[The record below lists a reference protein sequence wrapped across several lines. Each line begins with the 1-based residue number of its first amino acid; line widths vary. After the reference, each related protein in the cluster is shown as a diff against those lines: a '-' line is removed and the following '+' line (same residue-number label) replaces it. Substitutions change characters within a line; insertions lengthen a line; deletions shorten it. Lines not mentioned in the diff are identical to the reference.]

1 MVIRSAFPSLTNSFL
16 RMRGSTRI
24 EMKLQSPR
32 SLVLKVKKKNQ
43 KSRSACNLH
52 NSFPADIDR
61 VFIKPITFFS
71 FLFFSFFSFCEYV
84 LFADCPECKQYIL
97 WSSIDH
103 LQGGLRRLV
112 WRKPKNWKALHNMS
126 IQSIAHGGGGVCK
139 ISESQVQPQDK
150 LYPSVYC
157 PRSFKIDGYE
167 STPISDPGN
176 TDMCCNCFHKCLIYL
191 FISR

>member
-16 RMRGSTRI
+16 RMRGCTRI

-61 VFIKPITFFS
+61 VFIKPMTFFPFLS
-71 FLFFSFFSFCEYV
+71 FLFFLFLSTSCSPVVLNVNNTFYDPQSTTYKEGYEASCE
-84 LFADCPECKQYIL
+84 ESQKI
-97 WSSIDH
+97 
-103 LQGGLRRLV
+103 G
-112 WRKPKNWKALHNMS
+112 KPYTICRSNPLTK
-126 IQSIAHGGGGVCK
+126 VCK

-167 STPISDPGN
+167 PTPISDSGN
-176 TDMCCNCFHKCLIYL
+176 TDMCCNCFHKYFIYL

>member
-1 MVIRSAFPSLTNSFL
+1 MVIRSAFPSLTYSFL

-71 FLFFSFFSFCEYV
+71 FLSFLFFSFCEYV

-97 WSSIDH
+97 KDD
-103 LQGGLRRLV
+103 
-112 WRKPKNWKALHNMS
+112 P
-126 IQSIAHGGGGVCK
+126 QSTTHKEGYDASCE
-139 ISESQVQPQDK
+139 ESQKIGKP
-150 LYPSVYC
+150 YTIC
-157 PRSFKIDGYE
+157 RSNPLPMRWGGDAK
-167 STPISDPGN
+167 
-176 TDMCCNCFHKCLIYL
+176 
-191 FISR
+191 

>member
-16 RMRGSTRI
+16 RIRGSTRI

-32 SLVLKVKKKNQ
+32 SLVLKVKKKI
-43 KSRSACNLH
+43 KSRAVHAICITP
-52 NSFPADIDR
+52 FPLISIEFLSSR
-61 VFIKPITFFS
+61 WLS
-71 FLFFSFFSFCEYV
+71 FLFFHFFFFLFLSTSCSPVVLNVNNTFYDPQSTTYKEGYEASCE
-84 LFADCPECKQYIL
+84 ESQKI
-97 WSSIDH
+97 
-103 LQGGLRRLV
+103 G
-112 WRKPKNWKALHNMS
+112 KPYTICRSNPLPK
-126 IQSIAHGGGGVCK
+126 VCK

-167 STPISDPGN
+167 STPISDSGN
-176 TDMCCNCFHKCLIYL
+176 TDMCCNCFHKYLIYL